1 MPHLEAIFAV
11 LFAGL
16 ILSATPGPSMLYV
29 LSRSVGQSQAAGMAS
44 ALGLGLGGII
54 LAVATALGLAAIFA
68 NFPWLVV
75 SLRYVGSGYLIWL
88 GLTMIRDVYK
98 ADVGFALTP
107 TVTQR
112 SFGAIVLQGVL
123 VELLNP
129 KTVLFF
135 ALFLPPFVDMANGQ
149 SGADV
154 TLQLLVLGVLVPLVA
169 IPSDIFVAIMGGK
182 MTRIIGE
189 NNAVRKSMAWIG
201 GLFLIVIAMNLHL
214 SFIG

>member
-1 MPHLEAIFAV
+1 
-11 LFAGL
+11 
-16 ILSATPGPSMLYV
+16 
-29 LSRSVGQSQAAGMAS
+29 
-44 ALGLGLGGII
+44 LGLGLGGII